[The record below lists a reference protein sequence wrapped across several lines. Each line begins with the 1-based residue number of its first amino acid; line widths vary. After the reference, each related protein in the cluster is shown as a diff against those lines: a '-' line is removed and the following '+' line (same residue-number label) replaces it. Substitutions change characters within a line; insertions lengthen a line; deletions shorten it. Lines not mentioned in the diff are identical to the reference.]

1 MIKVSIIGKGTFG
14 QKIESC
20 IREDVQLVKPDDA
33 DWIVITTPNDLH
45 YEMTK
50 KWLLNGKNV
59 FCEKPLTLTS
69 KSSEELFLLA
79 DSMGVK
85 LYVDDVFC
93 WHVNRKMDF
102 NLLKDCDFE
111 WKKSGSYNA
120 NIIDNLAYHHFYLW
134 AGINNIRVDEVVKKE
149 FSLTSISFTVKLEVN
164 KPTEEIFYING
175 SFVYDINSDEW
186 IHTIDDGW
194 ELVDVKSDNDPL
206 KDMLLKCFNDSVNFE
221 NNRKRTLN
229 AVKICEEVKKV
240 VLPKVLV
247 VGGGIFGTT
256 SAIALSTNGF
266 NVTLHEEL
274 DDIMKC
280 ASNINQ
286 YRLHRGYHYPRS
298 KETAHE
304 CLNGIKMFKRKYE
317 DSVVN
322 GNVNHYY
329 SISSENSLIT
339 SEEYIKFLDDMKL
352 DYNIHDSTKGVD
364 LTVGVDEELFDSNK
378 LKQQVKE
385 KLFSSGVDVVL
396 NKKTTQSDFLDRIVI
411 LSTYANINEL
421 VNYKTEY
428 QYEVVEKPVVRLPKH
443 YKDKSVVV
451 MDGPFMCFDPY
462 GDELHVLGNVVHAI
476 HETNIGHEP
485 IVSEELKKYLN
496 SGIIKNPTITNIDK
510 FIETGKRF
518 FDDFDEL
525 EHIGSMYTI
534 RTVLA
539 NKDDT
544 DERPTII
551 SGETW
556 PDETTKWVSSD
567 NPSVYSLF
575 SGKIG
580 TCVSTA
586 DSLVRSLKGLTKGN

>member
-496 SGIIKNPTITNIDK
+496 NGIIKNPTITNIDK

-539 NKDDT
+539 NKDDK

>member
-496 SGIIKNPTITNIDK
+496 NGIIKNPTITNIDK

>member
-496 SGIIKNPTITNIDK
+496 NGIIKNPTITNIDK

-556 PDETTKWVSSD
+556 PGETTKWVSSD

>member
-1 MIKVSIIGKGTFG
+1 MCIK
-14 QKIESC
+14 
-20 IREDVQLVKPDDA
+20 
-33 DWIVITTPNDLH
+33 
-45 YEMTK
+45 
-50 KWLLNGKNV
+50 
-59 FCEKPLTLTS
+59 
-69 KSSEELFLLA
+69 
-79 DSMGVK
+79 
-85 LYVDDVFC
+85 
-93 WHVNRKMDF
+93 
-102 NLLKDCDFE
+102 
-111 WKKSGSYNA
+111 
-120 NIIDNLAYHHFYLW
+120 
-134 AGINNIRVDEVVKKE
+134 
-149 FSLTSISFTVKLEVN
+149 
-164 KPTEEIFYING
+164 
-175 SFVYDINSDEW
+175 
-186 IHTIDDGW
+186 
-194 ELVDVKSDNDPL
+194 
-206 KDMLLKCFNDSVNFE
+206 
-221 NNRKRTLN
+221 
-229 AVKICEEVKKV
+229 
-240 VLPKVLV
+240 
-247 VGGGIFGTT
+247 
-256 SAIALSTNGF
+256 
-266 NVTLHEEL
+266 
-274 DDIMKC
+274 
-280 ASNINQ
+280 
-286 YRLHRGYHYPRS
+286 HYPRS

-496 SGIIKNPTITNIDK
+496 NGIIKNPTITNIDK